1 MGDGTD
7 AACGVGVVC
16 AAKEGEGGGADAV
29 PSPSFSMIEPNSPIG
44 ILSVRGKD
52 AEALVDERPK
62 CFTGGR
68 SSIGAAQCAGSEL
81 GEIPV
86 MKAVSYMTE

>member
-1 MGDGTD
+1 M
-7 AACGVGVVC
+7 
-16 AAKEGEGGGADAV
+16 
-29 PSPSFSMIEPNSPIG
+29 EPNGQIG

-68 SSIGAAQCAGSEL
+68 SSIGTAQCAGSEL
-81 GEIPV
+81 GETPV
-86 MKAVSYMTE
+86 MEALSYMTQ